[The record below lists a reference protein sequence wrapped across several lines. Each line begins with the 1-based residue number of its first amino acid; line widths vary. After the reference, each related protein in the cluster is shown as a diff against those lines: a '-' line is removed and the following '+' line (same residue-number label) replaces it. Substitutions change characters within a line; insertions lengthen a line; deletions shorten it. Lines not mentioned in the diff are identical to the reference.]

1 MSINLP
7 IGIGLFQAQNQQ
19 LLLVSRQQAELLVR
33 DDIYKPLP
41 ARPTGSVGGPKYYL
55 YRLKIWWRD
64 VNQQRKYEAYILIGM
79 IFQVRFGMMICPV
92 SY

>member
-1 MSINLP
+1 MSIYLP

-19 LLLVSRQQAELLVR
+19 LLLVSRQQAELVVR
-33 DDIYKPLP
+33 EKMYKLLP
-41 ARPTGSVGGPKYYL
+41 ARPKGSVGGPGYYM

-79 IFQVRFGMMICPV
+79 IIQV
-92 SY
+92 SL